1 MEAYQVHAAVRSLE
15 QPGKGVGMAHI
26 VIDTLP
32 HYILG
37 RKSALMGE
45 VTPLK
50 QIHHLACGIGPLY
63 GHKPLTLRRERR
75 VDTYSHMHLGLRE
88 QSPQPVHLAD
98 ARHRDALR
106 APRKPPGRG
115 KHDIERIKGYLGQA
129 DIKVEYQ
136 ETGRT
141 FDLSVC
147 VYKEHSQASVRIT
160 DYHTNI
166 VQIEKNWE
174 LIRDDLKDEKIEKA
188 NRDVLSMENIW
199 EFVRCADIEDVK
211 ETLDK
216 QIECNMKI
224 AREGIRGNYG
234 ANIGSILL
242 KMEGDAVQVRAKAMA
257 AAGSDARMNG
267 CGLPVVINSGSGNQG
282 ITCSVPVLVYGESL
296 NCDIEKIYRALL
308 LSNLTA
314 IYIKAGI
321 GTLSAYCGAVSAGAA
336 AGAGIAYLHGGGYE
350 EIKHTVVNALAIVS
364 GIVCDGA
371 KASCAAKIASSVEA
385 GIVGYYMYLN
395 EQEFCAG
402 EGIVAEGIDRTIEN
416 IGILGKEGMKETN
429 KKIIEMMI
437 K

>member
-1 MEAYQVHAAVRSLE
+1 MKREDNIYQIYVQILKEELVTAMGCTEPIAISYAAAKARAVLGE
-15 QPGKGVGMAHI
+15 LPEKI
-26 VIDTLP
+26 VVKASGSI
-32 HYILG
+32 IKNV
-37 RKSALMGE
+37 KSVVVPNTG
-45 VTPLK
+45 
-50 QIHHLACGIGPLY
+50 
-63 GHKPLTLRRERR
+63 
-75 VDTYSHMHLGLRE
+75 GLRGIE
-88 QSPQPVHLAD
+88 AAAAAGVVCGNENKKLEVLSEIESE
-98 ARHRDALR
+98 
-106 APRKPPGRG
+106 
-115 KHDIERIKGYLGQA
+115 DIERIKGYLGQA

-174 LIRDDLKDEKIEKA
+174 FIRDDLKDEKIEKA

-242 KMEGDAVQVRAKAMA
+242 KMEGDSVQVRAKAMA

>member
-1 MEAYQVHAAVRSLE
+1 MQILKEELVTAMGCTEPIAISYAAARARAVLGE
-15 QPGKGVGMAHI
+15 LPEKI
-26 VIDTLP
+26 VVKASGSI
-32 HYILG
+32 IKNV
-37 RKSALMGE
+37 KSVVVPNTG
-45 VTPLK
+45 
-50 QIHHLACGIGPLY
+50 
-63 GHKPLTLRRERR
+63 
-75 VDTYSHMHLGLRE
+75 GLRGIE
-88 QSPQPVHLAD
+88 AAAAAGVVCGNENKKLEVLSEIESE
-98 ARHRDALR
+98 
-106 APRKPPGRG
+106 
-115 KHDIERIKGYLGQA
+115 DIERIKGYLGQA

-174 LIRDDLKDEKIEKA
+174 FIRDDLKDEKIEKA

-242 KMEGDAVQVRAKAMA
+242 KMEGDSVQVRAKAMA

>member
-1 MEAYQVHAAVRSLE
+1 MKREDNIYQIYVQILKEELVTAMGCTEPIAISYAAARARAVLGE
-15 QPGKGVGMAHI
+15 LPEKI
-26 VIDTLP
+26 VVKASGSI
-32 HYILG
+32 IKNV
-37 RKSALMGE
+37 KSVVVPNTG
-45 VTPLK
+45 
-50 QIHHLACGIGPLY
+50 
-63 GHKPLTLRRERR
+63 
-75 VDTYSHMHLGLRE
+75 GLRGIE
-88 QSPQPVHLAD
+88 AAAAAGVVCGNENKKLEVLSEIESE
-98 ARHRDALR
+98 
-106 APRKPPGRG
+106 
-115 KHDIERIKGYLGQA
+115 DIERIKGYLGQA

-136 ETGRT
+136 ETGHT

-188 NRDVLSMENIW
+188 NRDVLYMENIW

-242 KMEGDAVQVRAKAMA
+242 KMEGDSVQVRAKAMA

-395 EQEFCAG
+395 EQEFYAG

>member
-1 MEAYQVHAAVRSLE
+1 MKREDNIYQIYVQILKEELVTAMGCTEPIAISYAAAKARAVLGE
-15 QPGKGVGMAHI
+15 
-26 VIDTLP
+26 LP
-32 HYILG
+32 EKVVVKASGSIIKNV
-37 RKSALMGE
+37 KSVVVPNTG
-45 VTPLK
+45 
-50 QIHHLACGIGPLY
+50 
-63 GHKPLTLRRERR
+63 
-75 VDTYSHMHLGLRE
+75 GLRGIE
-88 QSPQPVHLAD
+88 AAAAAGIVCGNENKKLEVLSEIESE
-98 ARHRDALR
+98 
-106 APRKPPGRG
+106 
-115 KHDIERIKGYLGQA
+115 DIERIKGYLGQA

-147 VYKEHSQASVRIT
+147 VYKEHSQACVRIT

-174 LIRDDLKDEKIEKA
+174 FIRDDLKDEKIEKA

-234 ANIGSILL
+234 TNIGSILL
-242 KMEGDAVQVRAKAMA
+242 KMEGDSVQVRAKAMA

>member
-1 MEAYQVHAAVRSLE
+1 MKREDNIYQIYVQILKEELVTAMGCTEPIAISYAAARARAVLGE
-15 QPGKGVGMAHI
+15 LPEKI
-26 VIDTLP
+26 VVKASGSI
-32 HYILG
+32 IKNV
-37 RKSALMGE
+37 KSVVVPNTG
-45 VTPLK
+45 
-50 QIHHLACGIGPLY
+50 
-63 GHKPLTLRRERR
+63 
-75 VDTYSHMHLGLRE
+75 GLRGIE
-88 QSPQPVHLAD
+88 AAAAAGVVCGNENKKLEVLSEIESE
-98 ARHRDALR
+98 
-106 APRKPPGRG
+106 
-115 KHDIERIKGYLGQA
+115 DIERIKGYLGQA

-136 ETGRT
+136 ETGHT

-242 KMEGDAVQVRAKAMA
+242 KMEGDSVQVHAKAMA

-395 EQEFCAG
+395 EQEFYAG

>member
-1 MEAYQVHAAVRSLE
+1 MKREDNIYQIYVQILKEELVTAMGCTEPIAISYAAARARAVLGE
-15 QPGKGVGMAHI
+15 LPEKI
-26 VIDTLP
+26 VVKASGSMIKNV
-32 HYILG
+32 
-37 RKSALMGE
+37 KSVVVPNTG
-45 VTPLK
+45 
-50 QIHHLACGIGPLY
+50 
-63 GHKPLTLRRERR
+63 
-75 VDTYSHMHLGLRE
+75 GLRGIE
-88 QSPQPVHLAD
+88 AAAAAGVVCGNENKKLEVLSEIESEN
-98 ARHRDALR
+98 
-106 APRKPPGRG
+106 
-115 KHDIERIKGYLGQA
+115 IERIKGYLGQA

-174 LIRDDLKDEKIEKA
+174 FIRDDLKDEKIEKA

-282 ITCSVPVLVYGESL
+282 ITCSVPILVYGESL

>member
-1 MEAYQVHAAVRSLE
+1 MKREDNIYQIYVQILKEELVTAMGCTEPIAISYAAARARAVLGE
-15 QPGKGVGMAHI
+15 LPEKI
-26 VIDTLP
+26 VVKASGSI
-32 HYILG
+32 IKNV
-37 RKSALMGE
+37 KSVVVPNTG
-45 VTPLK
+45 
-50 QIHHLACGIGPLY
+50 
-63 GHKPLTLRRERR
+63 
-75 VDTYSHMHLGLRE
+75 GLRGIE
-88 QSPQPVHLAD
+88 AAAAAGVVCGNENKKLEVLSEIESE
-98 ARHRDALR
+98 
-106 APRKPPGRG
+106 
-115 KHDIERIKGYLGQA
+115 DIERIKGYLGQA

-136 ETGRT
+136 ETGHT

-234 ANIGSILL
+234 ANIGSVLL
-242 KMEGDAVQVRAKAMA
+242 KMEGDSVQVRAKAMA

-296 NCDIEKIYRALL
+296 NCDIAKIYRALL

-395 EQEFCAG
+395 EQEFYAG

>member
-1 MEAYQVHAAVRSLE
+1 MKREDNIYQIYVQILKEELVTAMGCTEPIAISYAAARARAVLGE
-15 QPGKGVGMAHI
+15 LPEKI
-26 VIDTLP
+26 VVKASGSI
-32 HYILG
+32 IKNV
-37 RKSALMGE
+37 KSVVVPNTG
-45 VTPLK
+45 
-50 QIHHLACGIGPLY
+50 
-63 GHKPLTLRRERR
+63 
-75 VDTYSHMHLGLRE
+75 GLRGIE
-88 QSPQPVHLAD
+88 AAAAAGVVCGNENKKLEVLSEIESE
-98 ARHRDALR
+98 
-106 APRKPPGRG
+106 
-115 KHDIERIKGYLGQA
+115 DIERIKGYLGQA

-141 FDLSVC
+141 FDLTVC

-160 DYHTNI
+160 DFHTNI

-174 LIRDDLKDEKIEKA
+174 FIRDDLKDEKIEKA

>member
-1 MEAYQVHAAVRSLE
+1 MKREDNIYQIYVQSLKEELVTAMGCTEPIAISYAAARARAVLGE
-15 QPGKGVGMAHI
+15 LPEKI
-26 VIDTLP
+26 VVKASGSI
-32 HYILG
+32 IKNV
-37 RKSALMGE
+37 KSVVVPNTG
-45 VTPLK
+45 
-50 QIHHLACGIGPLY
+50 
-63 GHKPLTLRRERR
+63 
-75 VDTYSHMHLGLRE
+75 GLRGIE
-88 QSPQPVHLAD
+88 AAAAAGVVCGNENKKLEVLSEIESE
-98 ARHRDALR
+98 
-106 APRKPPGRG
+106 
-115 KHDIERIKGYLGQA
+115 DIERIKGYLGQA

-174 LIRDDLKDEKIEKA
+174 FIRDDLKDEKIEKA

-242 KMEGDAVQVRAKAMA
+242 KMEGDSVQVRAKAMA

>member
-1 MEAYQVHAAVRSLE
+1 MKREDNIYQIYVQILKEELVTAMGCTEPIAISYAAARARAVLGE
-15 QPGKGVGMAHI
+15 LPEKI
-26 VIDTLP
+26 VVKASGSI
-32 HYILG
+32 IKNV
-37 RKSALMGE
+37 KSVVVPNTG
-45 VTPLK
+45 
-50 QIHHLACGIGPLY
+50 
-63 GHKPLTLRRERR
+63 
-75 VDTYSHMHLGLRE
+75 GLRGIE
-88 QSPQPVHLAD
+88 AAAAAGVVCGNENKKLEVLSEIESE
-98 ARHRDALR
+98 
-106 APRKPPGRG
+106 
-115 KHDIERIKGYLGQA
+115 DIERIKGYLGQA

-147 VYKEHSQASVRIT
+147 VYKEHSQACVRIT

-234 ANIGSILL
+234 TNIGSILL
-242 KMEGDAVQVRAKAMA
+242 KMEGDSVQVRAKAMA

>member
-1 MEAYQVHAAVRSLE
+1 MKREDNIYQIYVQILKEELVTAMGCTEPIAISYAAARARAVLGE
-15 QPGKGVGMAHI
+15 LPEKII
-26 VIDTLP
+26 VKASGSI
-32 HYILG
+32 IKNV
-37 RKSALMGE
+37 KSVVVPNTG
-45 VTPLK
+45 
-50 QIHHLACGIGPLY
+50 
-63 GHKPLTLRRERR
+63 
-75 VDTYSHMHLGLRE
+75 GLRGIE
-88 QSPQPVHLAD
+88 AAAAAGVVCGNEN
-98 ARHRDALR
+98 
-106 APRKPPGRG
+106 RKLEVLSEIESE
-115 KHDIERIKGYLGQA
+115 DIERIKSYLGQA

-147 VYKEHSQASVRIT
+147 VYKEHSQACVRIT

-242 KMEGDAVQVRAKAMA
+242 KMEGDSVQVRAKAMA

-296 NCDIEKIYRALL
+296 NCDIKKIYRALL

-350 EIKHTVVNALAIVS
+350 EIKHTIVNALAIVS

>member
-1 MEAYQVHAAVRSLE
+1 MKREDNIYQIYVQILKEELVTAMGCTEPIAISYAAAKARAVLGE
-15 QPGKGVGMAHI
+15 LPEKI
-26 VIDTLP
+26 VVKASGSI
-32 HYILG
+32 IKNV
-37 RKSALMGE
+37 KSVVVPNTG
-45 VTPLK
+45 
-50 QIHHLACGIGPLY
+50 
-63 GHKPLTLRRERR
+63 
-75 VDTYSHMHLGLRE
+75 GLRGIE
-88 QSPQPVHLAD
+88 AAAAAGVVCGNENKKLEVLSEIESE
-98 ARHRDALR
+98 
-106 APRKPPGRG
+106 
-115 KHDIERIKGYLGQA
+115 DIERIKGYLGQA

-174 LIRDDLKDEKIEKA
+174 FIRDDLKDEKIEKA

-242 KMEGDAVQVRAKAMA
+242 KMEGDSVQVHAKAMA

>member
-1 MEAYQVHAAVRSLE
+1 MKREDNIYQIYVQILKEELVTAMGCTEPIAISYAAARARAVLGE
-15 QPGKGVGMAHI
+15 LPEKI
-26 VIDTLP
+26 VVKASGSI
-32 HYILG
+32 IKNV
-37 RKSALMGE
+37 KSVVVPNTG
-45 VTPLK
+45 
-50 QIHHLACGIGPLY
+50 
-63 GHKPLTLRRERR
+63 
-75 VDTYSHMHLGLRE
+75 GLRGIE
-88 QSPQPVHLAD
+88 TAAAAGVVCGNENKKLEVLSEIESE
-98 ARHRDALR
+98 
-106 APRKPPGRG
+106 
-115 KHDIERIKGYLGQA
+115 DIERIKGYLGQA

>member
-1 MEAYQVHAAVRSLE
+1 MKREDNIYQIYVQILKEELVTAMGCTEPIAISYAAARARAVLGE
-15 QPGKGVGMAHI
+15 LPEKII
-26 VIDTLP
+26 VKASGSI
-32 HYILG
+32 IKNV
-37 RKSALMGE
+37 KSVVVPNTG
-45 VTPLK
+45 
-50 QIHHLACGIGPLY
+50 
-63 GHKPLTLRRERR
+63 
-75 VDTYSHMHLGLRE
+75 GLRGIE
-88 QSPQPVHLAD
+88 AAAAAGVVCGNEN
-98 ARHRDALR
+98 
-106 APRKPPGRG
+106 RKLEVLSEIESE
-115 KHDIERIKGYLGQA
+115 DIERIKGYLGQA

-136 ETGRT
+136 ETGHT

-147 VYKEHSQASVRIT
+147 VYKEHSQACVRIT

-242 KMEGDAVQVRAKAMA
+242 KMEGDSVQVRAKAMA

-395 EQEFCAG
+395 EQEFYAG

>member
-1 MEAYQVHAAVRSLE
+1 MKREDNIYQIYVQILKEELVTAMGCTEPIAISYAAARARAVLGE
-15 QPGKGVGMAHI
+15 LPEKI
-26 VIDTLP
+26 VVKASGSMIKNV
-32 HYILG
+32 
-37 RKSALMGE
+37 KSVVVPNTG
-45 VTPLK
+45 
-50 QIHHLACGIGPLY
+50 
-63 GHKPLTLRRERR
+63 
-75 VDTYSHMHLGLRE
+75 GLRGIE
-88 QSPQPVHLAD
+88 AAAAAGVVCGNENKKLEVLSEIESEN
-98 ARHRDALR
+98 
-106 APRKPPGRG
+106 
-115 KHDIERIKGYLGQA
+115 IERIKGYLGQA

-282 ITCSVPVLVYGESL
+282 ITCSVPILVYGESL

>member
-1 MEAYQVHAAVRSLE
+1 MKREDNIYQIYVQILKEELVTAMGCTEPIAISYAAARARAVLGE
-15 QPGKGVGMAHI
+15 LPEKI
-26 VIDTLP
+26 VVKASGSI
-32 HYILG
+32 IKNV
-37 RKSALMGE
+37 KSVVVPNTG
-45 VTPLK
+45 
-50 QIHHLACGIGPLY
+50 
-63 GHKPLTLRRERR
+63 
-75 VDTYSHMHLGLRE
+75 GLRGIE
-88 QSPQPVHLAD
+88 AAAAAGVVCGNENKKLEVLSEIESE
-98 ARHRDALR
+98 
-106 APRKPPGRG
+106 
-115 KHDIERIKGYLGQA
+115 DIERIKGYLGQA

-174 LIRDDLKDEKIEKA
+174 FIRDDLKDEKIEKA

-242 KMEGDAVQVRAKAMA
+242 KMEGDSVQVRAKAMA

-321 GTLSAYCGAVSAGAA
+321 GTLSAYCGAVSAGTA

>member
-1 MEAYQVHAAVRSLE
+1 MKREDNIYQIYVQILKEELVTAMGCTEPIAISYAAARARAELGE
-15 QPGKGVGMAHI
+15 LPEKI
-26 VIDTLP
+26 VVKASGSI
-32 HYILG
+32 IKNV
-37 RKSALMGE
+37 KSVVVPNTG
-45 VTPLK
+45 
-50 QIHHLACGIGPLY
+50 
-63 GHKPLTLRRERR
+63 
-75 VDTYSHMHLGLRE
+75 GLRGIE
-88 QSPQPVHLAD
+88 AAAAAGIVCGNENKKLEVLSEIESE
-98 ARHRDALR
+98 
-106 APRKPPGRG
+106 
-115 KHDIERIKGYLGQA
+115 DIERIKGYLGQA

-174 LIRDDLKDEKIEKA
+174 FIRDDLKDEKIEKA

-242 KMEGDAVQVRAKAMA
+242 KMEGDSVQVHAKAMA

>member
-1 MEAYQVHAAVRSLE
+1 MKREDNIYQIYVQILKEELVTAMGCTEPIAISYAAARARAVLGE
-15 QPGKGVGMAHI
+15 LPEKI
-26 VIDTLP
+26 VVKASGSI
-32 HYILG
+32 IKNV
-37 RKSALMGE
+37 KSVVVPNTG
-45 VTPLK
+45 
-50 QIHHLACGIGPLY
+50 
-63 GHKPLTLRRERR
+63 
-75 VDTYSHMHLGLRE
+75 GLRGIE
-88 QSPQPVHLAD
+88 AAAAAGVVCGNENKKLEVLSEIESE
-98 ARHRDALR
+98 
-106 APRKPPGRG
+106 
-115 KHDIERIKGYLGQA
+115 DIERIKGYLGQA

-174 LIRDDLKDEKIEKA
+174 FIRDDLKDEKIEKA

-402 EGIVAEGIDRTIEN
+402 EGIVAEGNDRTIEN
-416 IGILGKEGMKETN
+416 IGIFGKTGMKDKN

>member
-1 MEAYQVHAAVRSLE
+1 MKREDNIYQIYVQILKEELVTAMGCTEPIAISYAAARARAVLGELPEKIVVKASGSIIKNVKSVVVPNTGGLKGIEAAAAAGVVCGNENKKLE
-15 QPGKGVGMAHI
+15 VLSEI
-26 VIDTLP
+26 E
-32 HYILG
+32 
-37 RKSALMGE
+37 SE
-45 VTPLK
+45 
-50 QIHHLACGIGPLY
+50 
-63 GHKPLTLRRERR
+63 
-75 VDTYSHMHLGLRE
+75 
-88 QSPQPVHLAD
+88 
-98 ARHRDALR
+98 
-106 APRKPPGRG
+106 
-115 KHDIERIKGYLGQA
+115 DIERIKGYLGQA

-136 ETGRT
+136 ETGHT

-242 KMEGDAVQVRAKAMA
+242 KMEGDSVQVRAKAMA
-257 AAGSDARMNG
+257 ATGSDARMNG

-395 EQEFCAG
+395 EQEFYAG

>member
-1 MEAYQVHAAVRSLE
+1 MKREDNIYQIYVQILKEELVTAMGCTEPIAISYAAARARAVLGE
-15 QPGKGVGMAHI
+15 LPEKI
-26 VIDTLP
+26 VVKASGSI
-32 HYILG
+32 IKNV
-37 RKSALMGE
+37 KSVVVPNTG
-45 VTPLK
+45 
-50 QIHHLACGIGPLY
+50 
-63 GHKPLTLRRERR
+63 
-75 VDTYSHMHLGLRE
+75 GLRGIE
-88 QSPQPVHLAD
+88 AAAAAGVVCGNENKKLEVLSEIASE
-98 ARHRDALR
+98 
-106 APRKPPGRG
+106 
-115 KHDIERIKGYLGQA
+115 DIERIKGYLGQA

-174 LIRDDLKDEKIEKA
+174 FIRDDLKDEKIEKA

>member
-1 MEAYQVHAAVRSLE
+1 MKREDNIYQIYVQILKEELVTAMGCTEPIAISYAAAKARAVL
-15 QPGKGVGMAHI
+15 
-26 VIDTLP
+26 
-32 HYILG
+32 
-37 RKSALMGE
+37 GE
-45 VTPLK
+45 VPEKVVVKASGSIIKNVKSVVVPNT
-50 QIHHLACGIGPLY
+50 G
-63 GHKPLTLRRERR
+63 
-75 VDTYSHMHLGLRE
+75 GLRGIE
-88 QSPQPVHLAD
+88 AAAAAGVVCGNENKKLEVLSEIESE
-98 ARHRDALR
+98 
-106 APRKPPGRG
+106 
-115 KHDIERIKGYLGQA
+115 DIERIKGYLGQA

-174 LIRDDLKDEKIEKA
+174 FIRDDLKDEKIEKA

>member
-1 MEAYQVHAAVRSLE
+1 MKREDNIYQIYVQILKEELVTAMGCTEPIAISYAAARARAVLGE
-15 QPGKGVGMAHI
+15 LPEKI
-26 VIDTLP
+26 VVKASGSI
-32 HYILG
+32 IKNV
-37 RKSALMGE
+37 KSVVVPNTG
-45 VTPLK
+45 
-50 QIHHLACGIGPLY
+50 
-63 GHKPLTLRRERR
+63 
-75 VDTYSHMHLGLRE
+75 GLRGIE
-88 QSPQPVHLAD
+88 AAAAAGVVCGNENKKLEVLSEIESE
-98 ARHRDALR
+98 
-106 APRKPPGRG
+106 
-115 KHDIERIKGYLGQA
+115 DIERIKGYLGQA

-174 LIRDDLKDEKIEKA
+174 FIRDDLKDEKIEKA

-321 GTLSAYCGAVSAGAA
+321 GTLSAYCGAVSAGTA

>member
-1 MEAYQVHAAVRSLE
+1 MKREDNIYQIYVQILKEELVTAMGCTEPIAISYAAARARAVLGE
-15 QPGKGVGMAHI
+15 LPEKI
-26 VIDTLP
+26 VVKASGSI
-32 HYILG
+32 IKNV
-37 RKSALMGE
+37 KSVVVPNTG
-45 VTPLK
+45 
-50 QIHHLACGIGPLY
+50 
-63 GHKPLTLRRERR
+63 
-75 VDTYSHMHLGLRE
+75 GLRGIE
-88 QSPQPVHLAD
+88 AAAAAGVVCGNEN
-98 ARHRDALR
+98 
-106 APRKPPGRG
+106 RKLEVLSEIESE
-115 KHDIERIKGYLGQA
+115 DIERIKGYLGQA

-174 LIRDDLKDEKIEKA
+174 FIRDDLKDEKIEKA

-242 KMEGDAVQVRAKAMA
+242 KMEGDSVQIRAKAMA

>member
-1 MEAYQVHAAVRSLE
+1 MKREDNIYQIYVQILKEELVTAMGCTEPIAISYAAARARAVLGE
-15 QPGKGVGMAHI
+15 LPEKI
-26 VIDTLP
+26 VVKASGSI
-32 HYILG
+32 IKNV
-37 RKSALMGE
+37 KSVVVPNTG
-45 VTPLK
+45 
-50 QIHHLACGIGPLY
+50 
-63 GHKPLTLRRERR
+63 
-75 VDTYSHMHLGLRE
+75 GLRGIE
-88 QSPQPVHLAD
+88 AAAAAGVVCGNENKKLEVLSEIESE
-98 ARHRDALR
+98 
-106 APRKPPGRG
+106 
-115 KHDIERIKGYLGQA
+115 DIERIKGYLGQA

-234 ANIGSILL
+234 TNIGSILL
-242 KMEGDAVQVRAKAMA
+242 KMEGDSVQVRAKAMA

>member
-1 MEAYQVHAAVRSLE
+1 MKREDNIYQIYVQILKEELVTAMGCTEPIAISYAAARARAVLGE
-15 QPGKGVGMAHI
+15 LPEKI
-26 VIDTLP
+26 VVKASGSI
-32 HYILG
+32 IKNV
-37 RKSALMGE
+37 KSVVVPNTG
-45 VTPLK
+45 
-50 QIHHLACGIGPLY
+50 
-63 GHKPLTLRRERR
+63 
-75 VDTYSHMHLGLRE
+75 GLRGIE
-88 QSPQPVHLAD
+88 AAAAAGVVCGNENKKLEVLSEIESE
-98 ARHRDALR
+98 
-106 APRKPPGRG
+106 
-115 KHDIERIKGYLGQA
+115 DIERIKGYLGQA

-166 VQIEKNWE
+166 VQIEKNWKF
-174 LIRDDLKDEKIEKA
+174 IRDDLKDEKIEKV

-242 KMEGDAVQVRAKAMA
+242 KMEGDSVQVRAKAMA

>member
-1 MEAYQVHAAVRSLE
+1 MKREDNIYQIYVQILKEELVTAMGCTEPIAISYAAAKARAVLGE
-15 QPGKGVGMAHI
+15 LPEKI
-26 VIDTLP
+26 VVKASGSI
-32 HYILG
+32 IKNV
-37 RKSALMGE
+37 KSVVVPNTG
-45 VTPLK
+45 
-50 QIHHLACGIGPLY
+50 
-63 GHKPLTLRRERR
+63 
-75 VDTYSHMHLGLRE
+75 GLRGIE
-88 QSPQPVHLAD
+88 AAAAAGVVCGNENKKLEVLSEIESE
-98 ARHRDALR
+98 
-106 APRKPPGRG
+106 
-115 KHDIERIKGYLGQA
+115 DIERIKGYLGQA

-147 VYKEHSQASVRIT
+147 VYKEHSQACVRIT

-242 KMEGDAVQVRAKAMA
+242 KMEGDSVQVHAKAMA

>member
-1 MEAYQVHAAVRSLE
+1 MKREDNIYQIYVQILKEELVTAMGCTEPIAISYAAARARAVLGE
-15 QPGKGVGMAHI
+15 LPEKI
-26 VIDTLP
+26 VVKASGSI
-32 HYILG
+32 IKNV
-37 RKSALMGE
+37 KSVVVPNTG
-45 VTPLK
+45 
-50 QIHHLACGIGPLY
+50 
-63 GHKPLTLRRERR
+63 
-75 VDTYSHMHLGLRE
+75 GLRGIE
-88 QSPQPVHLAD
+88 AAAAAGVVCGNEN
-98 ARHRDALR
+98 
-106 APRKPPGRG
+106 RKLEVLSEIESE
-115 KHDIERIKGYLGQA
+115 DIERIKGYLGQA

-147 VYKEHSQASVRIT
+147 VYKEHSQACVRIT

-174 LIRDDLKDEKIEKA
+174 FIRDDLKDEKIEKA

-242 KMEGDAVQVRAKAMA
+242 KMEGDSVQVRAKAMA

-350 EIKHTVVNALAIVS
+350 EIKHTIVNALAIVS

>member
-1 MEAYQVHAAVRSLE
+1 MKREDNIYQIYVQILKEELVTAMGCTEPIAISYAAARARAVLGE
-15 QPGKGVGMAHI
+15 LPEKI
-26 VIDTLP
+26 VVKASGSI
-32 HYILG
+32 IKNV
-37 RKSALMGE
+37 KSVVVPNTG
-45 VTPLK
+45 
-50 QIHHLACGIGPLY
+50 
-63 GHKPLTLRRERR
+63 
-75 VDTYSHMHLGLRE
+75 GLRGIE
-88 QSPQPVHLAD
+88 AAAAAGVVCGNENKKLEVLSEIESE
-98 ARHRDALR
+98 
-106 APRKPPGRG
+106 
-115 KHDIERIKGYLGQA
+115 DIERIKGYLGQA

-174 LIRDDLKDEKIEKA
+174 FIRDDLKDEKIEKA

-242 KMEGDAVQVRAKAMA
+242 KMEGDSVQVRAKAMA

-395 EQEFCAG
+395 DQEFCAG

>member
-1 MEAYQVHAAVRSLE
+1 MKREDNIYQIYVQILKEELVTAMGCTEPSAISYAAARARAVLGE
-15 QPGKGVGMAHI
+15 LPEKI
-26 VIDTLP
+26 VVKASGSI
-32 HYILG
+32 IKNV
-37 RKSALMGE
+37 KSVVVPNTG
-45 VTPLK
+45 
-50 QIHHLACGIGPLY
+50 
-63 GHKPLTLRRERR
+63 
-75 VDTYSHMHLGLRE
+75 GLRGIE
-88 QSPQPVHLAD
+88 AAAAAGVVCGNENKKLEVLSEIESE
-98 ARHRDALR
+98 
-106 APRKPPGRG
+106 
-115 KHDIERIKGYLGQA
+115 DIERIKGYLGQA

-242 KMEGDAVQVRAKAMA
+242 KMEGDSVQVRAKAMA

>member
-1 MEAYQVHAAVRSLE
+1 MKREDNIYQIYVQILKEELVTAMGCTEPIAISYAAARARAVLGE
-15 QPGKGVGMAHI
+15 LPEKI
-26 VIDTLP
+26 VVKASGSI
-32 HYILG
+32 IKNV
-37 RKSALMGE
+37 KSVVVPNTG
-45 VTPLK
+45 
-50 QIHHLACGIGPLY
+50 
-63 GHKPLTLRRERR
+63 
-75 VDTYSHMHLGLRE
+75 GLRGIE
-88 QSPQPVHLAD
+88 AAAAAGIVCGNENKKLEVLSEIESE
-98 ARHRDALR
+98 
-106 APRKPPGRG
+106 
-115 KHDIERIKGYLGQA
+115 DIERIKGYLGQA

-147 VYKEHSQASVRIT
+147 VYKEHSQACVRIT

>member
-1 MEAYQVHAAVRSLE
+1 MKREDNIYQIYVQILKEELVTAMGCTEPIAISYAAARARAVLGE
-15 QPGKGVGMAHI
+15 LPEKII
-26 VIDTLP
+26 VKASGSI
-32 HYILG
+32 IKNV
-37 RKSALMGE
+37 KSVVVPNTG
-45 VTPLK
+45 
-50 QIHHLACGIGPLY
+50 
-63 GHKPLTLRRERR
+63 
-75 VDTYSHMHLGLRE
+75 GLRGIE
-88 QSPQPVHLAD
+88 AAAAAGVVCGNEN
-98 ARHRDALR
+98 
-106 APRKPPGRG
+106 RKLEVLSEIESE
-115 KHDIERIKGYLGQA
+115 DIERIKGYLGQA

-147 VYKEHSQASVRIT
+147 VYKEHSQACVRIT

-174 LIRDDLKDEKIEKA
+174 FIRDDLKDEKIEKA

-242 KMEGDAVQVRAKAMA
+242 KMEGDSVQVRAKAMA

-296 NCDIEKIYRALL
+296 NCDIKKIYRALL

-321 GTLSAYCGAVSAGAA
+321 RTLSAYCGAVSAGAA

-350 EIKHTVVNALAIVS
+350 EIKHTIVNALAIVS

>member
-1 MEAYQVHAAVRSLE
+1 MKREDNIYQIYVQILKEELVTAMGCTEPIAISYAAAKAREVLGE
-15 QPGKGVGMAHI
+15 LPEKI
-26 VIDTLP
+26 VVKASGSI
-32 HYILG
+32 IKNV
-37 RKSALMGE
+37 KSVVVPNTG
-45 VTPLK
+45 
-50 QIHHLACGIGPLY
+50 
-63 GHKPLTLRRERR
+63 
-75 VDTYSHMHLGLRE
+75 GLRGIE
-88 QSPQPVHLAD
+88 AAAAAGVVCGNENKKLEVLSEIESE
-98 ARHRDALR
+98 
-106 APRKPPGRG
+106 
-115 KHDIERIKGYLGQA
+115 DIERIKGYLGQA

-224 AREGIRGNYG
+224 AREGIHGNYG

>member
-1 MEAYQVHAAVRSLE
+1 MKREDNIYQIYVQILKEELVTAMGCTEPIAISYAAARARAVLGE
-15 QPGKGVGMAHI
+15 LPEKI
-26 VIDTLP
+26 VVKASGSI
-32 HYILG
+32 IKNV
-37 RKSALMGE
+37 KSVVVPNTG
-45 VTPLK
+45 
-50 QIHHLACGIGPLY
+50 
-63 GHKPLTLRRERR
+63 
-75 VDTYSHMHLGLRE
+75 GLRGIE
-88 QSPQPVHLAD
+88 AAAAAGVVCGNENKKLEVLSEIESE
-98 ARHRDALR
+98 
-106 APRKPPGRG
+106 
-115 KHDIERIKGYLGQA
+115 DIERIKGYLGQA

-136 ETGRT
+136 ETGHT

-242 KMEGDAVQVRAKAMA
+242 KMEGDSVQVRAKAMA

-296 NCDIEKIYRALL
+296 NWDIEKIYRALL

-395 EQEFCAG
+395 EQEFYAG

>member
-1 MEAYQVHAAVRSLE
+1 MKREDNIYQIYVQILKEELVTAMGCTEPIAISYAAARARAVLGE
-15 QPGKGVGMAHI
+15 LPEKI
-26 VIDTLP
+26 VVKASGSI
-32 HYILG
+32 IKNV
-37 RKSALMGE
+37 KSVVVPNTG
-45 VTPLK
+45 
-50 QIHHLACGIGPLY
+50 
-63 GHKPLTLRRERR
+63 
-75 VDTYSHMHLGLRE
+75 GLRGIE
-88 QSPQPVHLAD
+88 AAAAAGVVCGNENKKLEVLSEIESE
-98 ARHRDALR
+98 
-106 APRKPPGRG
+106 
-115 KHDIERIKGYLGQA
+115 DIERIKGYLGQA

-174 LIRDDLKDEKIEKA
+174 FIRDDLKDEKIEKA

-385 GIVGYYMYLN
+385 GIVGYYMSLN

>member
-1 MEAYQVHAAVRSLE
+1 MKREDNIYQIYVQILKEELVTAMGCTEPIAISYAAAKARAVLGE
-15 QPGKGVGMAHI
+15 LPEKI
-26 VIDTLP
+26 VVKASGSI
-32 HYILG
+32 IKNV
-37 RKSALMGE
+37 KSVVVPNTG
-45 VTPLK
+45 
-50 QIHHLACGIGPLY
+50 
-63 GHKPLTLRRERR
+63 
-75 VDTYSHMHLGLRE
+75 GLRGIE
-88 QSPQPVHLAD
+88 TAAAAGVVCGNENKKLEVLSEIESE
-98 ARHRDALR
+98 
-106 APRKPPGRG
+106 
-115 KHDIERIKGYLGQA
+115 DIERIKGYLGQA

-242 KMEGDAVQVRAKAMA
+242 KMEGDSVQVHAKAMA

>member
-1 MEAYQVHAAVRSLE
+1 MKREDNIYQIYVQILKEELVTAMGCTEPIAISYAAAKARAVLGE
-15 QPGKGVGMAHI
+15 LPEKI
-26 VIDTLP
+26 VVKASGSI
-32 HYILG
+32 IKNV
-37 RKSALMGE
+37 KSVVVPNTG
-45 VTPLK
+45 
-50 QIHHLACGIGPLY
+50 
-63 GHKPLTLRRERR
+63 
-75 VDTYSHMHLGLRE
+75 GLRGIE
-88 QSPQPVHLAD
+88 AAAAAGVVCGNENKKLEVLSEIESE
-98 ARHRDALR
+98 
-106 APRKPPGRG
+106 
-115 KHDIERIKGYLGQA
+115 DIEHIKGYLGQA

-242 KMEGDAVQVRAKAMA
+242 KMEGDSVQVRAKAMA

>member
-1 MEAYQVHAAVRSLE
+1 MKREDNIYQIYVQILKEELVTAMGCTEPIAISYAAAKARAVLGE
-15 QPGKGVGMAHI
+15 LPEKI
-26 VIDTLP
+26 VVKASGSI
-32 HYILG
+32 IKNV
-37 RKSALMGE
+37 KSVVVPNTG
-45 VTPLK
+45 
-50 QIHHLACGIGPLY
+50 
-63 GHKPLTLRRERR
+63 
-75 VDTYSHMHLGLRE
+75 GLRGIE
-88 QSPQPVHLAD
+88 TAAAAGVVCGNENKKLEVLSEIESE
-98 ARHRDALR
+98 
-106 APRKPPGRG
+106 
-115 KHDIERIKGYLGQA
+115 DIERIKGYLGQA

>member
-1 MEAYQVHAAVRSLE
+1 MKREDNIYQIYVQILKEELVTAMGCTEPIAISYAAAKARAVLGE
-15 QPGKGVGMAHI
+15 
-26 VIDTLP
+26 LP
-32 HYILG
+32 EKVVVKASGSIIKNV
-37 RKSALMGE
+37 KSVVVPNTG
-45 VTPLK
+45 
-50 QIHHLACGIGPLY
+50 
-63 GHKPLTLRRERR
+63 
-75 VDTYSHMHLGLRE
+75 GLRGIE
-88 QSPQPVHLAD
+88 AAAAAGVVCGNENKKLEVLSEIESE
-98 ARHRDALR
+98 
-106 APRKPPGRG
+106 
-115 KHDIERIKGYLGQA
+115 DIEHIKGYLGQA

-147 VYKEHSQASVRIT
+147 VYKEHSQACVRIT

-199 EFVRCADIEDVK
+199 EFVRCADIEDGK

-242 KMEGDAVQVRAKAMA
+242 KMEGDSVQVRAKAMA
-257 AAGSDARMNG
+257 AAGSDARLNG

>member
-1 MEAYQVHAAVRSLE
+1 MKREDNIYQIYVQILKEELVTAMGCTEPIAISYAAARARAVLGE
-15 QPGKGVGMAHI
+15 LPEKI
-26 VIDTLP
+26 VVKASGSI
-32 HYILG
+32 IKNV
-37 RKSALMGE
+37 KSVVVPNTG
-45 VTPLK
+45 
-50 QIHHLACGIGPLY
+50 
-63 GHKPLTLRRERR
+63 
-75 VDTYSHMHLGLRE
+75 GLRGIE
-88 QSPQPVHLAD
+88 AAAAAGVVCGNENKKLEVLSEI
-98 ARHRDALR
+98 
-106 APRKPPGRG
+106 KSE
-115 KHDIERIKGYLGQA
+115 DIERIKGYLGQA

-174 LIRDDLKDEKIEKA
+174 FIRDDLKDEKIEKA

-242 KMEGDAVQVRAKAMA
+242 KMEGDSVQVRAKAMA

-282 ITCSVPVLVYGESL
+282 ITCSVPILVYGESL